1 MVNIMLPDQQLIG
14 LQKILAVDDNSYIL
28 RGVKQA
34 LEREGYEVVT
44 AVSGEEALSLIK
56 KTGLPHL
63 ALVDL
68 NMPGMDGF
76 ELCEAIFTFSDLP
89 IIMLTA
95 IDDEQTIVESLD
107 KYAEDYITKPF
118 RPAELAARVR
128 RVLRRVGSFNYT
140 LDPVIAVDDYLQ
152 VDFPERKAIV
162 NRQEVNLTPTE
173 SRLLYI
179 LMRNAGHTVTNHF
192 LLKRAWPMEDAYED
206 RLHTHIYRLR
216 RKIEPN
222 PKDPKYVISQ
232 WGAGYTFPAPN
243 QS

>member
-1 MVNIMLPDQQLIG
+1 MLSNQHSIG
-14 LQKILAVDDNSYIL
+14 VQKILIVDDNPYIL
-28 RGVKQA
+28 RGVGLT
-34 LEREGYEVVT
+34 LEKEGYEVVT
-44 AVSGEEALSLIK
+44 AVSGEEALALIK

-76 ELCEAIFTFSDLP
+76 ELCEAIFQFSDLP
-89 IIMLTA
+89 VIMLTA

-107 KYAEDYITKPF
+107 RYAEDYITKPF

-140 LDPVIAVDDYLQ
+140 LDPVITVDNYLQ
-152 VDFPERKAIV
+152 VDFPERKAII

-179 LMRNAGHTVTNHF
+179 LMRNAGRTVTNHF
-192 LLKRAWPMEDAYED
+192 LLNRAWPTEDAYED

-222 PKDPKYVISQ
+222 PKEPKYVISQ
-232 WGAGYTFPAPN
+232 WGTGYTFPAPN
-243 QS
+243 HS

>member
-1 MVNIMLPDQQLIG
+1 MLPDQRSIG
-14 LQKILAVDDNSYIL
+14 LQKILVVDDNPYIL

-34 LEREGYEVVT
+34 LGQEGYEVVT
-44 AVSGEEALSLIK
+44 AVSGEEALTLIK

-76 ELCEAIFTFSDLP
+76 ELCEAIFQFSDLP

-95 IDDEQTIVESLD
+95 IDNEETVVESLD

-118 RPAELAARVR
+118 RPAELAARIR
-128 RVLRRVGSFNYT
+128 RVLRRVGNFSYT
-140 LDPVIAVDDYLQ
+140 LDPLITVDDYLQ

-162 NRQEVNLTPTE
+162 NRQKVNLPPTE

-192 LLKRAWPMEDAYED
+192 LLNRTWPTEDAYED

-222 PKDPKYVISQ
+222 PKEPKYVISQ
-232 WGAGYTFPAPN
+232 WGTGYTFPAPN
-243 QS
+243 HS